1 MKLIFATNNKHKID
15 ELKAV
20 VGSKF
25 ELLTLNEA
33 GIDQDIPEPHDTL
46 EANASEKSKTIYNL
60 TGINCFA
67 DDTGLEVE
75 ILNGEPGVKSAR
87 YAGEERSFEKNTEKL
102 LQNMAGET
110 NRNARFRSV
119 ISLIMDG
126 NEFLFEGICNG
137 TITDQPSGNKGFG
150 YDPVFVP
157 EGETRT
163 FAEMSMIEK
172 NLFNHRRK
180 AMDKL
185 LAFLSQEKNK

>member
-15 ELKAV
+15 ELKEV

-33 GIDQDIPEPHDTL
+33 GIDQEIPEPYDTL
-46 EANASEKSKTIYNL
+46 EENASEKSKTIYQL

-67 DDTGLEVE
+67 DDTGLEVDA
-75 ILNGEPGVKSAR
+75 LNGEPGVNSAR
-87 YAGEERSFEKNTEKL
+87 YAGDERSFEKNTEKL
-102 LQNMAGET
+102 LQNLTGER
-110 NRNARFRSV
+110 NRKAKFRSV

-126 NEFLFEGICNG
+126 NEYLFEGICHG
-137 TITDQPSGNKGFG
+137 QIAEHPRGKMGFG

-157 EGETRT
+157 DGESRT
-163 FAEMSMIEK
+163 FAEMTLKEK
-172 NLFNHRRK
+172 NFFNHRRI

-185 LAFLSQEKNK
+185 LHFLNTEKK

>member
-25 ELLTLNEA
+25 ELLTLSEV

-67 DDTGLEVE
+67 DDPGLEVE
-75 ILNGEPGVKSAR
+75 ALNGEPGVKSAR
-87 YAGEERSFEKNTEKL
+87 YAGDERSFEKNTEKL
-102 LQNMAGET
+102 LQNMVDKI
-110 NRNARFRSV
+110 NRKARFRSV

-137 TITDQPSGNKGFG
+137 TITDHPRGDKGFG

-163 FAEMSMIEK
+163 FAEMSMNEK
-172 NLFNHRRK
+172 NIFNHRRK

-185 LAFLSQEKNK
+185 LQFLNQVKNK